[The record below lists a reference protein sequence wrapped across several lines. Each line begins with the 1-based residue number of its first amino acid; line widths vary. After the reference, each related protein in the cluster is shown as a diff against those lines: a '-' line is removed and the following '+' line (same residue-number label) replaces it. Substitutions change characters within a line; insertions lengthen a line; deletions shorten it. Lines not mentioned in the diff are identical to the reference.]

1 MSENVTRPYC
11 VIYLLLFPVWQHWR
25 WAMRAT
31 IICLPLSNWL
41 TCGFLIQ
48 RESMIKLHRSVKVNN
63 MDTHVAVE
71 SNKKKCEQLKIA
83 IYMPRNRICGR
94 HNHPHK
100 SIVCPTCIASRKQ
113 NKKWYHNMPC
123 RFDRGSCHCI
133 MPHEPIASLYDCPRL
148 YTFLYHLHHNDEWTH
163 PILAIHST
171 DSTNKMSSTTI
182 SLVETARIELQ
193 ATAHAPNRCTY
204 EIPHS

>member
-1 MSENVTRPYC
+1 MKNWEIKIRKKSNFNDASVHGSKMSENVTRPYC

-71 SNKKKCEQLKIA
+71 SNKKKMRATENCHLYASQPNLW
-83 IYMPRNRICGR
+83 P
-94 HNHPHK
+94 
-100 SIVCPTCIASRKQ
+100 SSSPTQKYSLSNMHSKQ
-113 NKKWYHNMPC
+113 KTKK
-123 RFDRGSCHCI
+123 
-133 MPHEPIASLYDCPRL
+133 
-148 YTFLYHLHHNDEWTH
+148 
-163 PILAIHST
+163 
-171 DSTNKMSSTTI
+171 KMVPQYALS
-182 SLVETARIELQ
+182 VW
-193 ATAHAPNRCTY
+193 
-204 EIPHS
+204 

>member
-1 MSENVTRPYC
+1 MKNWEIKIRKKSNFNDASVHGSKMSENVTRPYC

-113 NKKWYHNMPC
+113 KKNGTTIC
-123 RFDRGSCHCI
+123 LVGLIEARATASCHMSPSPACMTALDCTHFYIICI
-133 MPHEPIASLYDCPRL
+133 ITM
-148 YTFLYHLHHNDEWTH
+148 N
-163 PILAIHST
+163 
-171 DSTNKMSSTTI
+171 
-182 SLVETARIELQ
+182 ELI
-193 ATAHAPNRCTY
+193 RY
-204 EIPHS
+204 

>member
-71 SNKKKCEQLKIA
+71 SNKKKMRATENCHLYASQPNLW
-83 IYMPRNRICGR
+83 P
-94 HNHPHK
+94 
-100 SIVCPTCIASRKQ
+100 SSSPTQKYSLSNMHSKQ
-113 NKKWYHNMPC
+113 KTKKKWYHNMPC